1 MSVMGEANV
10 VFVGAGHARDQL
22 MVRGHGPLLHRHS
35 PQTSTYSAD
44 LMRPML
50 SAIMR
55 IYQERDGLNS
65 SSRFFADTPANPF
78 FERIAVLRGA
88 RTLVV
93 LRVLSR
99 VLRSWR
105 LALHLE
111 KLNDQAYPT
120 AS

>member
-1 MSVMGEANV
+1 
-10 VFVGAGHARDQL
+10 
-22 MVRGHGPLLHRHS
+22 
-35 PQTSTYSAD
+35 
-44 LMRPML
+44 
-50 SAIMR
+50 
-55 IYQERDGLNS
+55 
-65 SSRFFADTPANPF
+65 
-78 FERIAVLRGA
+78 VLCGA

-111 KLNDQAYPT
+111 KLNDQTYPT

>member
-1 MSVMGEANV
+1 MPANHQLI
-10 VFVGAGHARDQL
+10 AGIARSYTDI
-22 MVRGHGPLLHRHS
+22 R
-35 PQTSTYSAD
+35 TSGFN
-44 LMRPML
+44 LMRPLL
-50 SAIMR
+50 SAIMLR
-55 IYQERDGLNS
+55 YQKRDGLNS

-78 FERIAVLRGA
+78 FERIAVLCGA

-111 KLNDQAYPT
+111 KSNDQAYPT

>member
-1 MSVMGEANV
+1 MSLIERQ
-10 VFVGAGHARDQL
+10 HASHL
-22 MVRGHGPLLHRHS
+22 IASL
-35 PQTSTYSAD
+35 
-44 LMRPML
+44 L

-55 IYQERDGLNS
+55 PYQKRDGLNS

-78 FERIAVLRGA
+78 FERIAVLCGA

-111 KLNDQAYPT
+111 KLNYQTYPT